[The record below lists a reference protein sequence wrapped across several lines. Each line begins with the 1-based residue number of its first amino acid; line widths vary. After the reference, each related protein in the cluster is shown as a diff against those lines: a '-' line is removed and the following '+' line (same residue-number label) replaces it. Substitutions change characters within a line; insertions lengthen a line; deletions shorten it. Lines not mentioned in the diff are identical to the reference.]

1 MFQRISRAKLVTL
14 LLLITEVLS
23 VTTLTTSNCPTSY
36 DFSSAN
42 STSDSSLTLANLIY
56 GNLYSPEEQAALSLS
71 YSQGNT
77 KAVKKY
83 MAQMQIVAPFI
94 VLGVGF
100 ALTFLIALCCCVF
113 EKSCPPCQSLKR
125 DYAARPY

>member
-1 MFQRISRAKLVTL
+1 MAL

-23 VTTLTTSNCPTSY
+23 VTTLTTSNCPTTY
-36 DFSSAN
+36 DFSAAN
-42 STSDSSLTLANLIY
+42 STSDSSNSLANLIY
-56 GNLYSPEEQAALSLS
+56 GNLYSAEEQASLSLS
-71 YSQGNT
+71 YSQGDT
-77 KAVKKY
+77 KQVKKY
-83 MAQMQIVAPFI
+83 MAQMRIVAPFL
-94 VLGVGF
+94 VLGVAF